1 MDKEE
6 IALLVAGIGAAVSLL
21 TFWLTKISQES
32 KARREER
39 RQEYREL
46 VSTLTQCYMRIVSP
60 YDPPI
65 PVIDEQLQRQITDA
79 KLESFK
85 VLQDRI
91 AIAEELAETDVL
103 DVWTEAIV
111 SLERNTDSVRFAKKF
126 KLLRERIIRMANRP
140 APKKSRLR
148 SLFYR
153 IRYFREIR
161 QFRRRHDDAR
171 PNS

>member
-1 MDKEE
+1 MDSEE
-6 IALLVAGIGAAVSLL
+6 ITLLVAGIGAAAGLR
-21 TFWLTKISQES
+21 TFWLTRTTQES
-32 KARREER
+32 RARREER

-60 YDPPI
+60 YEPPI
-65 PVIDEQLQRQITDA
+65 PVIDEQLQRQILDA

-91 AIAEELAETDVL
+91 AIAEELAETDVV
-103 DVWTEAIV
+103 DIWTEAIV
-111 SLERNTDSVRFAKKF
+111 SLERNSDSVRFAKKF
-126 KLLRERIIRMANRP
+126 RPLRERIIRMANRP
-140 APKKSRLR
+140 APKKRRLR

-161 QFRRRHDDAR
+161 QSREGHDGA
-171 PNS
+171 

>member
-1 MDKEE
+1 VDKEE
-6 IALLVAGIGAAVSLL
+6 ITLLAAGIGIAGSLL
-21 TFWLTKISQES
+21 TIWVTKTTQES
-32 KARREER
+32 RARREER
-39 RQEYREL
+39 RREYREL

-111 SLERNTDSVRFAKKF
+111 SLERNDDSVAFAKKF
-126 KLLRERIIRMANRP
+126 KPLRDRIIQMANHP
-140 APKKSRLR
+140 APKKRRLR

-161 QFRRRHDDAR
+161 QFKRRHDGG
-171 PNS
+171 

>member
-6 IALLVAGIGAAVSLL
+6 ITLLVAGIGAAASFL
-21 TFWLTKISQES
+21 TFWLTKSSQES
-32 KARREER
+32 RARREER

-65 PVIDEQLQRQITDA
+65 PVIDEQLQRQIMDA

-91 AIAEELAETDVL
+91 AIADELAETDVL
-103 DVWTEAIV
+103 DEWTEAIV
-111 SLERNTDSVRFAKKF
+111 SLERNADSVRFAKKF
-126 KLLRERIIRMANRP
+126 KPLRERIIRMANHP

-153 IRYFREIR
+153 IRYFSEIR
-161 QFRRRHDDAR
+161 QFKRKHSGA
-171 PNS
+171 

>member
-1 MDKEE
+1 VDSEE
-6 IALLVAGIGAAVSLL
+6 ITLLVAGIGAAAGLL
-21 TFWLTKISQES
+21 TFWLTRTTQES
-32 KARREER
+32 RARREER

-60 YDPPI
+60 YEPPI
-65 PVIDEQLQRQITDA
+65 PVIDEQLQRQILDA

-91 AIAEELAETDVL
+91 AIAEELAETDVV
-103 DVWTEAIV
+103 DIWTEAIV
-111 SLERNTDSVRFAKKF
+111 SLERNSDSIRFAKKF
-126 KLLRERIIRMANRP
+126 RPLRERIIRMANRP
-140 APKKSRLR
+140 APKKRRLR

-161 QFRRRHDDAR
+161 QSREGHDGA
-171 PNS
+171 

>member
-1 MDKEE
+1 
-6 IALLVAGIGAAVSLL
+6 VAGISAAVSLL
-21 TFWLTKISQES
+21 TFWLTRTTQES

-39 RQEYREL
+39 RKEYREL

-65 PVIDEQLQRQITDA
+65 PVIDELLQRQIMDA
-79 KLESFK
+79 KLESFRI
-85 VLQDRI
+85 LQDRI

-111 SLERNTDSVRFAKKF
+111 SLERNGDSVQFAKKF
-126 KLLRERIIRMANRP
+126 KPLRERIIRMANRT
-140 APKKSRLR
+140 APKKRRLR

-153 IRYFREIR
+153 IRYFKEIR
-161 QFRRRHDDAR
+161 EFRRKH
-171 PNS
+171 NGV

>member
-6 IALLVAGIGAAVSLL
+6 ITLLVAGIGAAGSLL
-21 TFWLTKISQES
+21 TFWLTRTSQES

-39 RQEYREL
+39 RREYREL

-65 PVIDEQLQRQITDA
+65 PVIDEQLQRQIVDA

-111 SLERNTDSVRFAKKF
+111 SLERNGDSVQFAKKF
-126 KLLRERIIRMANRP
+126 KPLRERIIRMANRP
-140 APKKSRLR
+140 APKRNWLR
-148 SLFYR
+148 NVYYR
-153 IRYFREIR
+153 IRYFREIGE
-161 QFRRRHDDAR
+161 FRKTHGGL
-171 PNS
+171 